1 MAEAYKEHQVG
12 QFQILLPASH
22 MLDQYQKTWWRYDT
36 ALGYIAQ
43 AVFQKYPGACAIDI
57 GANVGDTAALIR
69 SYANVPVLCIEG
81 NPEFI
86 EYLEYNASIIGG
98 IEIDECFVGDNNT
111 IVDFERINS
120 NGGTATIVEAI
131 SQEAMWF
138 IEMKS
143 LGMILENHPDFKQA
157 KLLKIDTDGFDFTIL
172 KKSAKIISQLRP
184 VLYFEYD
191 TNFKSEGEVEAL
203 EAIKTLFEIGY
214 KYFLVYENFGN
225 YLFSITAQDL
235 DRFIDLNICL
245 ASNRKKSG
253 MTVIFYFDIC
263 ALTEEDFDL
272 FEQIRQTELSLVRS

>member
-1 MAEAYKEHQVG
+1 MTEPYKEHQIG
-12 QFQILLPASH
+12 RFQILLPANH

-43 AVFQKYPGACAIDI
+43 IVFQKYPDACAIDI
-57 GANVGDTAALIR
+57 GANVGDSAALIR
-69 SYANVPVLCIEG
+69 SYADAPILCIEG

-86 EYLEYNASIIGG
+86 EYLEHNASTIGG
-98 IEIDECFVGDNNT
+98 IEIDQCFVGNDNT

-120 NGGTATIVEAI
+120 NGGTATIVDAV
-131 SQEAMWF
+131 SSEAMWF

-143 LGMILENHPDFKQA
+143 LRTILENHLDFRQT
-157 KLLKIDTDGFDFTIL
+157 KLLKIDTDGFDFAIIQ
-172 KKSAKIISQLRP
+172 KSTSVISALRP

-191 TNFKSEGEVEAL
+191 TNFKPEGEVEAL
-203 EAIKTLFEIGY
+203 EAIKALFEIGY
-214 KYFLVYENFGN
+214 TYFLVYENFGN

-235 DRFIDLNICL
+235 DKFIDLNICL

-253 MTVIFYFDIC
+253 TSVIFYFDIC

-272 FEQIRQTELSLVRS
+272 FKQIRQTELSLVRS